1 MRFTTRII
9 LGLGL
14 VSGVLLA
21 GLLHQ
26 LSVVE
31 RLQGIN
37 AELSNTNLEV
47 ARLGVSLLQ
56 GTEGV
61 REFAQKAI
69 LLEDP
74 EYRAQWQEWEEA
86 SGGRMEELAQVPL
99 PPLESRLRD
108 ALMRAWD
115 DYRAETQAGPMGI
128 ERLSSLETSLDE
140 VRARIEALLEGNE
153 EAIAARVEASQEA
166 GARAQ
171 QMAWSVAAA
180 ALVLATGVGLLLFL
194 SISGPLRRLNRG
206 TRELARGRLEH
217 RLEIS
222 GPRELSEVAH
232 AFNGMAERLDELE
245 ELKRDFVSH
254 VSHELKTP
262 LAAVQETIE
271 LLLDEL
277 PGPLTHKQRHLLELS
292 RGSAGRLSE
301 MVGKLLEVSRLES
314 DAELYLP
321 RPMNLDEV
329 VGAVVAEVTPLA
341 KEGRLTLTL
350 GTSTGGRS
358 GPESIG
364 EFSANEPLELQMV
377 GDAVRIRDVVTN
389 LVTNALKFSPPGGQ
403 VEVTASRYAR
413 PPAGLPPWVRARLR
427 HEAPPFLHI
436 SVADEGEGVPLQE
449 RERIF
454 EKFHQAGRRRIHG
467 QGVGLGLAI
476 TRRVV
481 EAHGGAVWVEDA
493 PGGGALFRV
502 LLPAQSSRWGQGRL
516 SGDGPL
522 KQSFSRRELPP
533 GPRTVGTAGVAIL
546 ALMVGACAS
555 LPGMGGTG
563 DSLPA
568 ETGEA
573 DSAVLASEPVLS
585 PADRLNEGRRLL
597 READPS
603 ARAHF
608 LALLEEEVRYR
619 PQALWGLALSHL
631 PPMAGAE
638 ERALAR
644 AYLLTLVQDHPDSP
658 ESVPGATMTFLLE
671 QLAASEVQ
679 ARQLGIE
686 AEELKAA
693 LERLRQIDL
702 ERRPG
707 RVPPRDT
714 TDVSF

>member
-31 RLQGIN
+31 RLQRIN

-74 EYRAQWQEWEEA
+74 EYREQWQEWEEA
-86 SGGRMEELAQVPL
+86 AGMEMQELAQLSL
-99 PPLESRLRD
+99 PPMESQLRD
-108 ALMRAWD
+108 DLVRAWD
-115 DYRAETQAGPMGI
+115 DYLGETQADPAGI
-128 ERLSSLETSLDE
+128 EQLSVLETSLDE

-153 EAIAARVEASQEA
+153 EAIAVRVEASREA
-166 GARAQ
+166 GARAE

-180 ALVLATGVGLLLFL
+180 ALFLATVVGILLFL

-217 RLEIS
+217 RLEVS

-232 AFNGMAERLDELE
+232 AFNGMAARLDELE

-277 PGPLTHKQRHLLELS
+277 PGPLTDKQRHLLELS

-301 MVGKLLEVSRLES
+301 MVGQLLEVSRLES

-321 RPMNLDEV
+321 RSMDLDEV

-341 KEGRLTLTL
+341 KEGRLSLTL
-350 GTSTGGRS
+350 GGPVAERS
-358 GPESIG
+358 GLDLQG
-364 EFSANEPLELQMV
+364 AFSARGPLEHRMV
-377 GDAVRIRDVVTN
+377 GDAVRLRDVVTN
-389 LVTNALKFSPPGGQ
+389 LVMNALKFSPPRGE
-403 VEVTASRYAR
+403 VEVTVSSYSR
-413 PPAGLPPWVRARLR
+413 PPSGLPPWVRARLR

-436 SVADEGEGVPLQE
+436 SVADQGEGVPLEE

-454 EKFHQAGRRRIHG
+454 EKFHQAGRRRVHG

-493 PGGGALFRV
+493 PGGGAFFRV

-516 SGDGPL
+516 TGDGPL
-522 KQSFSRRELPP
+522 KSSSSRRELSS
-533 GPRTVGTAGVAIL
+533 GPRTAGTAGVAIL
-546 ALMVGACAS
+546 ALLAGACS
-555 LPGMGGTG
+555 SFPGFGGAG
-563 DSLPA
+563 DSVPVAEDAVDSPVSDSLP
-568 ETGEA
+568 T
-573 DSAVLASEPVLS
+573 PS
-585 PADRLNEGRRLL
+585 PQDRLNEGRRLL
-597 READPS
+597 QETDPTARE
-603 ARAHF
+603 HF
-608 LALLEEEVRYR
+608 QALLEGDGLYH
-619 PQALWGLALSHL
+619 PPALWGLALSYL
-631 PPMAGAE
+631 PPMGGAG
-638 ERALAR
+638 ERAQAR
-644 AYLLTLVQDHPDSP
+644 EYLLTLVQDHPGSP
-658 ESVPGATMTFLLE
+658 EAVPGAAVVSILE
-671 QLAASEVQ
+671 QLAAREGQV
-679 ARQLGIE
+679 RQLAAE
-686 AEELKAA
+686 AEELKTT

-702 ERRPG
+702 ERRP
-707 RVPPRDT
+707 PRDT
-714 TDVSF
+714 TDISY